1 MTNPTHHN
9 IHTLKTLRLILG
21 PTAAGKTAFA
31 IQLAKQLE
39 TEIVS
44 CDSRQFYH
52 ELNIGVARPSPEELA
67 EAPHHFIACRSVTD
81 PYNVFS
87 YEQESLSL
95 LQDLFQTHDTII
107 AVGGSGLYIQA
118 LCQGIARLP
127 DPDPDLRSQLQ
138 EKLRNEGVESLR
150 SMLRTLDPDYYNT
163 VDLANGVRIQRALEV
178 TLTAGKPYS
187 QLINQPPQPRPFN
200 IEPTV
205 ITHPRELLRQRIDR
219 RVDQMMQSG
228 LEDEARQLFPLRH
241 LNTLNTVGYKEFFG
255 LWESKGDSP
264 FPLTAMQRNQI
275 ADAIRLNTWHYAK
288 KQITWLNKYAPLLAN
303 DQHHKKRIF
312 AIGTTRF
319 RPQIL

>member
-1 MTNPTHHN
+1 MTNPTPHN
-9 IHTLKTLRLILG
+9 IHTIKTLRLILG

-31 IQLAKQLE
+31 ILLAKQLE

-87 YEQESLSL
+87 YEQEALSL
-95 LQDLFQTHDTII
+95 LQDLFQTHDTVI

-118 LCQGIARLP
+118 LSQGIARLP

-187 QLINQPPQPRPFN
+187 LLINQPPQPRPFN
-200 IEPTV
+200 IVPTV

-219 RVDQMMQSG
+219 RVDLMMQSG

-288 KQITWLNKYAPLLAN
+288 KQLTWLNKYAPLLAN
-303 DQHHKKRIF
+303 DQHQP
-312 AIGTTRF
+312 AETTNTEK
-319 RPQIL
+319 

>member
-1 MTNPTHHN
+1 MTNPTPHN
-9 IHTLKTLRLILG
+9 IHTIKTLRLILG

-87 YEQESLSL
+87 YEQEALSL

-118 LCQGIARLP
+118 LSQGIARLP

-200 IEPTV
+200 IVPTV

-228 LEDEARQLFPLRH
+228 LENEARQLFPLRH

-288 KQITWLNKYAPLLAN
+288 KQLTWLNKYAPLLAN
-303 DQHHKKRIF
+303 DQHQS
-312 AIGTTRF
+312 AETTNTEK
-319 RPQIL
+319 

>member
-1 MTNPTHHN
+1 MTNPTPHK
-9 IHTLKTLRLILG
+9 IHTIKTLRLILG

-87 YEQESLSL
+87 YEQEALSL
-95 LQDLFQTHDTII
+95 LQDLFQTHDTVI

-118 LCQGIARLP
+118 LSQGIARLP

-205 ITHPRELLRQRIDR
+205 ITHPRELLRQRIDS
-219 RVDQMMQSG
+219 RVDQMMQFG

-264 FPLTAMQRNQI
+264 FPLTAMQCNQI

-303 DQHHKKRIF
+303 DQHQP
-312 AIGTTRF
+312 AETTNTEK
-319 RPQIL
+319 

>member
-1 MTNPTHHN
+1 MTNPAPHN
-9 IHTLKTLRLILG
+9 IHTIKTLRLILG

-87 YEQESLSL
+87 YEQEALSL
-95 LQDLFQTHDTII
+95 LQDLFQTHDTVI

-118 LCQGIARLP
+118 LSQGIARLP

-200 IEPTV
+200 IVPTV
-205 ITHPRELLRQRIDR
+205 ITHPREILRQRIDR

-303 DQHHKKRIF
+303 DQHQP
-312 AIGTTRF
+312 AETTNTEK
-319 RPQIL
+319 

>member
-1 MTNPTHHN
+1 MTNPTPHN
-9 IHTLKTLRLILG
+9 IHTIKTLRLILG

-87 YEQESLSL
+87 YEQEALSL
-95 LQDLFQTHDTII
+95 LQDLFQTHDTVI

-118 LCQGIARLP
+118 LSQGIARLP

-200 IEPTV
+200 IVPTV
-205 ITHPRELLRQRIDR
+205 ITHPREILRQRIDR

-264 FPLTAMQRNQI
+264 FPLTAMQCNQI
-275 ADAIRLNTWHYAK
+275 ADTIRLNTWHYAK
-288 KQITWLNKYAPLLAN
+288 KQLTWLNKYAPLLAN
-303 DQHHKKRIF
+303 DQHQP
-312 AIGTTRF
+312 AETTNTEK
-319 RPQIL
+319 

>member
-1 MTNPTHHN
+1 
-9 IHTLKTLRLILG
+9 
-21 PTAAGKTAFA
+21 
-31 IQLAKQLE
+31 
-39 TEIVS
+39 
-44 CDSRQFYH
+44 
-52 ELNIGVARPSPEELA
+52 
-67 EAPHHFIACRSVTD
+67 
-81 PYNVFS
+81 
-87 YEQESLSL
+87 
-95 LQDLFQTHDTII
+95 
-107 AVGGSGLYIQA
+107 
-118 LCQGIARLP
+118 
-127 DPDPDLRSQLQ
+127 
-138 EKLRNEGVESLR
+138 
-150 SMLRTLDPDYYNT
+150 MLRTLDPDYYNT

-200 IEPTV
+200 IVPTV
-205 ITHPRELLRQRIDR
+205 ITHPREILRQRIDR

-303 DQHHKKRIF
+303 DQHQP
-312 AIGTTRF
+312 AETTNTEK
-319 RPQIL
+319 

>member
-1 MTNPTHHN
+1 
-9 IHTLKTLRLILG
+9 
-21 PTAAGKTAFA
+21 
-31 IQLAKQLE
+31 LAKQLE

-87 YEQESLSL
+87 YEQEALSL
-95 LQDLFQTHDTII
+95 LQDLFQTHDTVI

-303 DQHHKKRIF
+303 DQHQP
-312 AIGTTRF
+312 AETTNTEK
-319 RPQIL
+319 

>member
-1 MTNPTHHN
+1 MTNPTPHK
-9 IHTLKTLRLILG
+9 IHTIKTLRLILG

-87 YEQESLSL
+87 YEQEALSL

-118 LCQGIARLP
+118 LSQGIARLP

-200 IEPTV
+200 IVPTV

-288 KQITWLNKYAPLLAN
+288 KQLTWLNKYAPLLAN
-303 DQHHKKRIF
+303 DQHQP
-312 AIGTTRF
+312 AETTNTEK
-319 RPQIL
+319 